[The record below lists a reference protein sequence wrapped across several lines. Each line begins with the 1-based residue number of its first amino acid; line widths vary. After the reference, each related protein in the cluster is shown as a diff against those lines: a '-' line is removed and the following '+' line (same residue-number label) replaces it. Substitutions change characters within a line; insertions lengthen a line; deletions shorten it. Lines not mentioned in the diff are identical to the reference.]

1 MGQVEF
7 KVKKEIIRKDETEK
21 WNTLQKELKIIHDKF
36 EDGKIV
42 NKISNKALLR
52 KILRRMAQ
60 LEAPPKEVIR

>member
-7 KVKKEIIRKDETEK
+7 KVKKEIIRKDENEK
-21 WNTLQKELKIIHDKF
+21 WNKLGKELRIIYNNF

-52 KILRRMAQ
+52 KILRRMNQ
-60 LEAPPKEVIR
+60 LEQL

>member
-7 KVKKEIIRKDETEK
+7 KVKKEIIRKDENEK
-21 WNTLQKELKIIHDKF
+21 WVKLGKELRIIYNNF

-52 KILRRMAQ
+52 KILRRMDQ
-60 LEAPPKEVIR
+60 LEQL

>member
-7 KVKKEIIRKDETEK
+7 KVKKEIIRKDENEK
-21 WNTLQKELKIIHDKF
+21 WNKLGKELRIIYNNF

-52 KILRRMAQ
+52 KILRRMDQ
-60 LEAPPKEVIR
+60 LEQS

>member
-1 MGQVEF
+1 MGQMEF
-7 KVKKEIIRKDETEK
+7 KVRKEIIRKDENEK
-21 WNTLQKELKIIHDKF
+21 WVKLRKELKIIYDNF

-60 LEAPPKEVIR
+60 LEEE

>member
-1 MGQVEF
+1 MSV
-7 KVKKEIIRKDETEK
+7 
-21 WNTLQKELKIIHDKF
+21 LQDLSEEEWIKLRKELKIIYDNF

-60 LEAPPKEVIR
+60 LEEE